1 MSCAHPYHLRSIR
14 GRPWFVSPNRLLII
28 YIAFSYLVFLRN
40 FLFGHRAKDSN
51 LDLPLIVG
59 PCYHYTTLL
68 IPAILLLNCTDSS
81 VISCTHGILNM
92 ALYSLLNSNGRNSKI
107 RTCDLLLPRQARYQT
122 APYSDILIIHQQ

>member
-1 MSCAHPYHLRSIR
+1 MGFDRTPHYPQSFFFTVIKIKNTLSSKNIT
-14 GRPWFVSPNRLLII
+14 
-28 YIAFSYLVFLRN
+28 FSYLVFLRN

-68 IPAILLLNCTDSS
+68 IPAILLLSCTDSN

-92 ALYSLLNSNGRNSKI
+92 ALYSLLNYYI
-107 RTCDLLLPRQARYQT
+107 W
-122 APYSDILIIHQQ
+122 